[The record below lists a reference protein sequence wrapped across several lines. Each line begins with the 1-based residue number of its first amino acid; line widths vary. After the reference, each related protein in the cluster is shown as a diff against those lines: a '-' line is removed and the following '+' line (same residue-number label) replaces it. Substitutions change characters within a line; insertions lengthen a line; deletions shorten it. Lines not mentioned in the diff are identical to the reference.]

1 MSKSEAIP
9 VQIEAEKLCKH
20 TLTVTNNL
28 NNFPKKYRFTLVDRI
43 VRISF
48 DIHDDIC
55 DANNSYNME
64 ERVWYIEKAISQC
77 RKMKFYVRLCQ
88 EILRPKCSIEYWD
101 QLIAG
106 IEKQLQNWRT
116 ATKKTI

>member
-1 MSKSEAIP
+1 MAKATTIP
-9 VQIEAEKLCKH
+9 AQIDAEKLCKH
-20 TLTVTNNL
+20 TLVITNNL
-28 NNFPKKYRFTLVDRI
+28 NNFPKKYRFTLVDLI

-48 DIHDDIC
+48 DIHDFIC

-64 ERVWYIEKAISQC
+64 ERVWYIEKSISQC

-88 EILRPKCSIEYWD
+88 EMLKPKCSIEYWD
-101 QLIAG
+101 QLVAG

>member
-1 MSKSEAIP
+1 MSKSETIP

-20 TLTVTNNL
+20 TLTVTSNL

-48 DIHDDIC
+48 DIHDNIC

>member
-1 MSKSEAIP
+1 MSKSETIP

-48 DIHDDIC
+48 GKL
-55 DANNSYNME
+55 NE
-64 ERVWYIEKAISQC
+64 LR
-77 RKMKFYVRLCQ
+77 RKQY
-88 EILRPKCSIEYWD
+88 
-101 QLIAG
+101 AH
-106 IEKQLQNWRT
+106 
-116 ATKKTI
+116 

>member
-1 MSKSEAIP
+1 MSKSETIP
-9 VQIEAEKLCKH
+9 AQIEAEKLCKH

-64 ERVWYIEKAISQC
+64 ERVRYIEKAISQC